1 MRHAFAAC
9 VSRGWTYHGSI
20 PVFISDA
27 MQRLTF
33 SLDDELARQF
43 DDFITARGYVNR
55 SEAVRDLIRAR
66 IGSVTLEAAHDH
78 GHGHDHPH
86 GHGEDHDHG
95 HHHPHADWCI
105 ANVSYVYDHREPT
118 VTTRVLDLHHDH
130 HDLVVSSVRSYLD
143 HDNCLETAV
152 LRGATDAVRACAD
165 QLVALRGVRH
175 GNIHMVP
182 LGASG
187 QPHQHPHGG
196 PAPHVHLKPI
206 N

>member
-1 MRHAFAAC
+1 
-9 VSRGWTYHGSI
+9 
-20 PVFISDA
+20 

-33 SLDDELARQF
+33 SLDDDLAQQF

-66 IGSVTLEAAHDH
+66 IGSVTLAA
-78 GHGHDHPH
+78 GHDHSPDGTGRPH
-86 GHGEDHDHG
+86 QHEAHGPGHVHAPGHHG
-95 HHHPHADWCI
+95 HHDGHHHNHPQAEWCV
-105 ANVSYVYDHREPT
+105 ANVSYVYDHREPS

-130 HDLVVSSVRSYLD
+130 HDMVVSSVRSYLD

-152 LRGATDAVRACAD
+152 LRGATEAVRACAD